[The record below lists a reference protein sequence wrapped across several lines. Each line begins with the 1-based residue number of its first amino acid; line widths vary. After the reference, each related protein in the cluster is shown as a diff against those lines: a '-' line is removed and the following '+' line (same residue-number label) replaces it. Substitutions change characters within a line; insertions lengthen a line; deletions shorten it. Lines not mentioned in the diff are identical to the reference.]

1 MMEMNGFSLSEYL
14 TTYLSDPSSLTSAD
28 YVEDPDDALDAVIDA
43 VAVDSAALAD
53 GNNFETL
60 ESMLLNFPNLSSKCK
75 AKLSDLIISGLSTQA
90 ETAHQLIEGD
100 EHELFGQQRQLLE
113 MYSFLI
119 QWTVAAVETSNAQ
132 ASLGA
137 TKSRSKNRPTGEG
150 NLDTKAAFEH
160 LQSALEVMC
169 KVQRLK
175 LSKLFITTSER
186 DLFISLYTRSA
197 YLILES
203 EQNVKN
209 VMLKMHVF
217 KVLCIAIKNNGH
229 GFGAQTSLLQ
239 NLTYYDHLSET
250 IAEFLRILYEQYD
263 YPQLADEI
271 LRELSNKEFN
281 SNDSKGPKP
290 VSAFLVRFSELAP
303 RLVMQKMTLLAK
315 HLDSESHT
323 LRCAI
328 IEVCGNLILDLSR
341 QEETMET
348 QKTQINSFFDV
359 LEERMLD
366 VNPYCRSKAI
376 QVLFKLCDLE
386 TKFTQ
391 RRQHIT
397 DLVIQRLE
405 DKSNN
410 VRRHAIK
417 LLSRLISTHP
427 FSLLH
432 GGQLPLKEWQGR
444 LDNVNAELKTLMP
457 LLESTV
463 KEEHNPGD
471 LSQID
476 EDLLDSPTDDEEAD
490 TTAKVTATAEQYANA
505 EAINRL
511 RLTKQYYTEALTFIN
526 SLHAAS
532 EIICSLLSAKNKT
545 EVIEA
550 MDFFVIADAY
560 KLETAKMG
568 IRKMLHLIWT
578 KANSDEGKGVQ
589 IHLVECYKSLF
600 FTAPEQFSEGDT
612 CTYIARNLIS
622 LTYGATA
629 AELTSLERLLY
640 VMMKNKQMPDLVIQK
655 LWQVYGVQ
663 QRDISKA
670 QRRGAIIILG
680 MLAVYDS
687 GIVVREL
694 ETLFQVGLGV
704 HGKYDFVLARYT
716 CVALQ
721 RIMSA
726 SQKLPNSHPI
736 LQRLVSVIDMY
747 SENRE
752 WYALAEQAINA
763 IYSLAKRPDL
773 LCAEVIRHMTRVVFS
788 EPDTPTL
795 TKPMSTTCALSQL
808 IFSVGHIAIK
818 QIVHM
823 EAYENEFKRRKAAAE
838 KEKAEGRPKDEMDL
852 ITGTSEDDFTEAITH
867 IRERELLYDQM
878 ALLPRF
884 GKFVSEICSDNLKY
898 NDPQL
903 QISATLCL
911 AKLMCVSSSYCE
923 QNLPLLL
930 TILEKSRDP
939 VTRSNIVIALGDI
952 AVCFNHIIDE
962 NTDFLYRRLHDA
974 DSIVQRTCLMTLTFL
989 ILAGQVKVKGQLGE
1003 MAKCLEDSDK
1013 SIADLAK
1020 MFFTELSRKD
1030 NAIYNGYTDIF
1041 STLSADQSLEEDGLR
1056 RILKFLSSF
1065 IEKEKHAKQLAE
1077 KLAARLPRCESEKQ
1091 WNDVTYALS
1100 LLPHKNEEIQK
1111 AVTEGFKVISSA
1123 NGLVA
1128 N

>member
-1 MMEMNGFSLSEYL
+1 MDEFCLSDYL
-14 TTYLSDPSSLTSAD
+14 TAYLSDPSSLTSAD
-28 YVEDPDDALDAVIDA
+28 YIEDHDDALDALINTVT
-43 VAVDSAALAD
+43 VDSAALAEE
-53 GNNFETL
+53 NNFETL
-60 ESMLLNFPNLSSKCK
+60 ESMLLNFPKLSPMCK
-75 AKLSDLIISGLSTQA
+75 AKLSDLIISGLSAQV
-90 ETAHQLIEGD
+90 ETAQQLIESD
-100 EHELFGQQRQLLE
+100 EHELFSQQRQLLE
-113 MYSFLI
+113 MYSFLV
-119 QWTVAAVETSNAQ
+119 QWTVAALENGNAQ
-132 ASLGA
+132 NGQGGSR
-137 TKSRSKNRPTGEG
+137 SRSKSKPIGES
-150 NLDTKAAFEH
+150 NFDNKTAH
-160 LQSALEVMC
+160 DYLQSALEVMC
-169 KVQRLK
+169 KAQKLK
-175 LSKLFITTSER
+175 LSKLFVTTSDR

-197 YLILES
+197 YLILEN

-209 VMLKMHVF
+209 VTLKMHAF
-217 KVLCIAIKNNGH
+217 KVLCIAIKHNGH

-250 IAEFLRILYEQYD
+250 IAEFLQILYEQYD

-281 SNDSKGPKP
+281 SNDSKGPKS
-290 VSAFLVRFSELAP
+290 VSAFLVRFAEVAP

-315 HLDSESHT
+315 HLDSDSYT

-328 IEVCGNLILDLSR
+328 IEVCGYLILDLSR
-341 QEETMET
+341 QEETLET
-348 QKTQINSFFDV
+348 HKTQINSFFDV
-359 LEERMLD
+359 LEERILD
-366 VNPYCRSKAI
+366 ANPYCRSKAI
-376 QVLFKLCDLE
+376 QVITKLCDAE

-391 RRQHIT
+391 RRQQLT
-397 DLVIQRLE
+397 DLVTQSLE
-405 DKSNN
+405 DKSSN
-410 VRRHAIK
+410 VRRNAIK

-432 GGQLPLKEWQGR
+432 GGQLPQKEWKER
-444 LDNVNAELKTLMP
+444 LEKINAELNTLLPP
-457 LLESTV
+457 LEPTAN
-463 KEEHNPGD
+463 EAHDPGD
-471 LSQID
+471 LSTID
-476 EDLLDSPTDDEEAD
+476 ENLLDSPTEDENAD
-490 TTAKVTATAEQYANA
+490 TAANVTAIAEQYANS

-526 SLHAAS
+526 SLHKAS
-532 EIICSLLSAKNKT
+532 EIICSLLSAKNKS

-578 KANSDEGKGVQ
+578 KANSDEGQGVQ
-589 IHLVECYKSLF
+589 IHLVDCYKSLF
-600 FTAPEQFSEGDT
+600 FTAPDEFSEGDS

-629 AELTSLERLLY
+629 AELTSLEQLLY
-640 VMMKNKQMPDLVIQK
+640 VMMKNKQLHELVIQK
-655 LWQVYGVQ
+655 LWQVYGIQ
-663 QRDISKA
+663 QRDISNA

-680 MLAVYDS
+680 MLAAYDS
-687 GIVVREL
+687 GIVVKEL
-694 ETLFQVGLGV
+694 ETLFHVGLGV
-704 HGKYDFVLARYT
+704 HGKHDFLLARYT

-721 RIMSA
+721 RITSS
-726 SQKLPNSHPI
+726 SQKLPNDHPI
-736 LQRLVSVIDMY
+736 LQRLVAVMDMY

-763 IYSLAKRPDL
+763 VYSLAKRPDL
-773 LCAEVIRHMTRVVFS
+773 LCAEVIRRMTRVVFTRR
-788 EPDTPTL
+788 EPASPASTR
-795 TKPMSTTCALSQL
+795 PMSTTCALSQL
-808 IFSVGHIAIK
+808 LFLVGHIAIK

-823 EAYENEFKRRKAAAE
+823 EAYESEFKRRKAATE
-838 KEKAEGRPKDEMDL
+838 KERDEGPPKDEMDL
-852 ITGTSEDDFTEAITH
+852 IAGTSEDDFTDAISH
-867 IRERELLYDQM
+867 IREQELLYDEM

-884 GKFVSEICSDNLKY
+884 GKMVAEICSDNLKY

-1003 MAKCLEDSDK
+1003 MAKCLEDDDK
-1013 SIADLAK
+1013 SIADMAK

-1041 STLSADQSLEEDGLR
+1041 STLSADQGLEEDGLR

-1091 WNDVTYALS
+1091 WRDVTYALS
-1100 LLPHKNEEIQK
+1100 LLPHKNDEIQK
-1111 AVTEGFKVISSA
+1111 VVTEGFKVVLSRA
-1123 NGLVA
+1123 
-1128 N
+1128 

>member
-1 MMEMNGFSLSEYL
+1 MDGFNLSEYL
-14 TTYLSDPSSLTSAD
+14 TAYLSDSNSLTSAD

-43 VAVDSAALAD
+43 VAVDSAALAE

-60 ESMLLNFPNLSSKCK
+60 ESMLLNFPNLTSKCK
-75 AKLSDLIISGLSTQA
+75 AKLSDLIISGLSAQA
-90 ETAHQLIEGD
+90 ETTQQLIESE

-113 MYSFLI
+113 MYSFLT
-119 QWTVAAVETSNAQ
+119 QWIVAALENCNAQ
-132 ASLGA
+132 ASQGSS
-137 TKSRSKNRPTGEG
+137 KSRPKGKPTSEG
-150 NLDTKAAFEH
+150 NLDPKATIEH
-160 LQSALEVMC
+160 FQSALDVMC

-175 LSKLFITTSER
+175 LSKLFVTTSER
-186 DLFISLYTRSA
+186 DVFISLYTRSA
-197 YLILES
+197 YLILEN

-209 VMLKMHVF
+209 VTLKMHVF

-239 NLTYYDHLSET
+239 NLTYYDHLAET
-250 IAEFLRILYEQYD
+250 IAEFLQILYEQYD

-290 VSAFLVRFSELAP
+290 VASFLVRFSQLAP

-315 HLDSESHT
+315 HLDSESYT

-328 IEVCGNLILDLSR
+328 IEVCGNLILDLSG

-348 QKTQINSFFDV
+348 HKTQINSFLDV
-359 LEERMLD
+359 LEERLLD
-366 VNPYCRSKAI
+366 VNPFCRSKAI
-376 QVLFKLCDLE
+376 QALSKLCDLE
-386 TKFTQ
+386 AKFTQ
-391 RRQHIT
+391 RRQQFT
-397 DLVIQRLE
+397 DLAIQSLE
-405 DKSNN
+405 DKSSY
-410 VRRHAIK
+410 VRRYAIK
-417 LLSRLISTHP
+417 LLARLISTHP
-427 FSLLH
+427 FSVLH
-432 GGQLPLKEWQGR
+432 GGQLSLPEWTDR
-444 LDNVNAELKTLMP
+444 LDKVNTELKTLLP
-457 LLESTV
+457 SLEPIAM
-463 KEEHNPGD
+463 EDYNPGD
-471 LSQID
+471 QSKTSD
-476 EDLLDSPTDDEEAD
+476 EDLLNSPTEDEEAD
-490 TTAKVTATAEQYANA
+490 SNVQVLNAEQHVNA
-505 EAINRL
+505 DAINRL

-526 SLHAAS
+526 SLHKAS
-532 EIICSLLSAKNKT
+532 NIICLLLSAKNKT
-545 EVIEA
+545 EVVEA

-560 KLETAKMG
+560 KLETAKTG

-600 FTAPEQFSEGDT
+600 FTAPEHFSEGDSS
-612 CTYIARNLIS
+612 TYIARNLIS

-640 VMMKNKQMPDLVIQK
+640 VMMKNKQLSDLVIQK
-655 LWQVYGVQ
+655 LWQAYGAQ
-663 QRDISKA
+663 QRDISKT
-670 QRRGAIIILG
+670 QRRGSIIILG
-680 MLAVYDS
+680 MLAAYDS
-687 GIVVREL
+687 GIIVREL
-694 ETLFQVGLGV
+694 ETLFHIGLGV
-704 HGKYDFVLARYT
+704 HGKHDFVLARYT
-716 CVALQ
+716 CMALQ
-721 RIMSA
+721 RINSA
-726 SQKLPNSHPI
+726 AQKLPNDHPI
-736 LQRLVSVIDMY
+736 IQRLVSVLETY

-752 WYALAEQAINA
+752 WYPLAEQAVNA
-763 IYSLAKRPDL
+763 AYGLGKRPDL
-773 LCAEVIRHMTRVVFS
+773 LCANVIQHLTRVVFTVR
-788 EPDTPTL
+788 DTPASTE
-795 TKPMSTTCALSQL
+795 PMSTTCALSQL
-808 IFSVGHIAIK
+808 IFLIGHIAIK
-818 QIVHM
+818 HIVHM

-838 KEKAEGRPKDEMDL
+838 KAVGQAKDEMDL
-852 ITGTSEDDFTEAITH
+852 ITGTSEDDFTEAINH
-867 IRERELLYDQM
+867 IRERELLYDEM

-884 GKFVSEICSDNLKY
+884 GKLVAEICSDNLKY

-903 QISATLCL
+903 QVSATLCL

-962 NTDFLYRRLHDA
+962 NTEFLYRRLHDA

-1020 MFFTELSRKD
+1020 MFFTELAHKD

-1041 STLSADQSLEEDGLR
+1041 STLSADRSLEDDALR

-1077 KLAARLPRCESEKQ
+1077 KLAVRLPRCETQKE
-1091 WNDVTYALS
+1091 WNDVSYALS
-1100 LLPHKNEEIQK
+1100 LLPHKNEHIQK
-1111 AVTEGFKVISSA
+1111 VIADGFKVVSPA
-1123 NGLVA
+1123 DVLVA

>member
-1 MMEMNGFSLSEYL
+1 MDGFSLSEYL
-14 TTYLSDPSSLTSAD
+14 TAYLSDPNSLTSAD
-28 YVEDPDDALDAVIDA
+28 YVEDPNDALDAVIDA

-75 AKLSDLIISGLSTQA
+75 AKLSDLVISGLSAQADTTQ
-90 ETAHQLIEGD
+90 QLIESD

-119 QWTVAAVETSNAQ
+119 QWIVSALENCKAQ
-132 ASLGA
+132 ASQGSS
-137 TKSRSKNRPTGEG
+137 KSRSKSKPTSEG
-150 NLDTKAAFEH
+150 NLEPKAIVEL
-160 LQSALEVMC
+160 LQSALDVMC

-175 LSKLFITTSER
+175 LSKLFVTTSER
-186 DLFISLYTRSA
+186 DVFISLYTRSA
-197 YLILES
+197 YLVLEN

-209 VMLKMHVF
+209 VTLKMHVF
-217 KVLCIAIKNNGH
+217 KVLCIAIKHNGH

-250 IAEFLRILYEQYD
+250 IAEFLQILYEQYD

-290 VSAFLVRFSELAP
+290 VASFLVRFSELAP
-303 RLVMQKMTLLAK
+303 QLVMQKMTLLAK
-315 HLDSESHT
+315 HLDSESYT

-328 IEVCGNLILDLSR
+328 IEVCGNLISDLSR
-341 QEETMET
+341 QEETLET
-348 QKTQINSFFDV
+348 HKTQINSFLDV
-359 LEERMLD
+359 LEERLLD
-366 VNPYCRSKAI
+366 VNPFCRSKTI
-376 QVLFKLCDLE
+376 QALSKLCDLE

-391 RRQHIT
+391 RRQQVT
-397 DLVIQRLE
+397 DLAIQSLE
-405 DKSNN
+405 DKSSY

-417 LLSRLISTHP
+417 LLARLISTHP

-432 GGQLPLKEWQGR
+432 GGQLSLREWADR
-444 LDNVNAELKTLMP
+444 LDKVNAELTNRLP
-457 LLESTV
+457 SLEPIAM
-463 KEEHNPGD
+463 ENYNPDD
-471 LSQID
+471 LSKFGD
-476 EDLLDSPTDDEEAD
+476 NLLTSATDSEKAD
-490 TTAKVTATAEQYANA
+490 SNVTVENAEQNVNVD
-505 EAINRL
+505 AINRL

-526 SLHAAS
+526 SLHKAT
-532 EIICSLLSAKNKT
+532 ETICLLLSAKNKT

-550 MDFFVIADAY
+550 MDFLVIADAY
-560 KLETAKMG
+560 KLDTSKTG

-600 FTAPEQFSEGDT
+600 FTAPEQFSEGDSS
-612 CTYIARNLIS
+612 TYIARNLIS

-640 VMMKNKQMPDLVIQK
+640 VMMKNKQMSDLVIQK
-655 LWQVYGVQ
+655 LWQTYGAQ

-670 QRRGAIIILG
+670 QRRGSIIILG
-680 MLAVYDS
+680 MLAAYDS
-687 GIVVREL
+687 GIMVREL
-694 ETLFQVGLGV
+694 ETLFHVGLGV
-704 HGKYDFVLARYT
+704 HGKHDFVLARYT

-721 RIMSA
+721 RITSA
-726 SQKLPNSHPI
+726 AQKLPNDHPI
-736 LQRLVSVIDMY
+736 LQRLVSVLETY

-752 WYALAEQAINA
+752 WYALAEQAVNA
-763 IYSLAKRPDL
+763 VYGLGKRPDL
-773 LCAEVIRHMTRVVFS
+773 LCADVIRHLTRVAFTVRDS
-788 EPDTPTL
+788 PASNE
-795 TKPMSTTCALSQL
+795 PMSTTCALSQL
-808 IFSVGHIAIK
+808 IFLIGHIAIK

-823 EAYENEFKRRKAAAE
+823 EAYENEFKRRKAGAE
-838 KEKAEGRPKDEMDL
+838 KVVGSAKDEMDL
-852 ITGTSEDDFTEAITH
+852 ITGTSEDDFTDAINH
-867 IRERELLYDQM
+867 IRERELLYDDM

-884 GKFVSEICSDNLKY
+884 GKLVAEICSDNLKY

-903 QISATLCL
+903 QVSATLCL

-952 AVCFNHIIDE
+952 AVCFNHVIDE
-962 NTDFLYRRLHDA
+962 NTEFLYRRLHDA

-1013 SIADLAK
+1013 SISDLAK
-1020 MFFTELSRKD
+1020 MFFTELAHKD

-1041 STLSADQSLEEDGLR
+1041 STLSADQSLEDDGLK

-1077 KLAARLPRCESEKQ
+1077 KLAARLPRCETEKE

-1100 LLPHKNEEIQK
+1100 LLPHKNDNIQK
-1111 AVTEGFKVISSA
+1111 VVADGFKVVGPA
-1123 NGLVA
+1123 DVLVA
-1128 N
+1128 S

>member
-14 TTYLSDPSSLTSAD
+14 TAYLSDPSSLTSAE

-60 ESMLLNFPNLSSKCK
+60 ESMLLNFSNLSSKCK
-75 AKLSDLIISGLSTQA
+75 AKLSDLIISGLSSQA

-132 ASLGA
+132 ATQGA
-137 TKSRSKNRPTGEG
+137 TKSRSKNKPTGEG

-175 LSKLFITTSER
+175 LSKLFVTTSER

-197 YLILES
+197 YLILEN

-209 VMLKMHVF
+209 VALKMHVF

-315 HLDSESHT
+315 HLDSESYT

-341 QEETMET
+341 LEETMET
-348 QKTQINSFFDV
+348 HKTQINSFLDV
-359 LEERMLD
+359 LEERILD
-366 VNPYCRSKAI
+366 VNPYCRSKSL

-391 RRQHIT
+391 RRQQIT
-397 DLVIQRLE
+397 DLVIQSLK

-427 FSLLH
+427 FSL
-432 GGQLPLKEWQGR
+432 GSGQLSLKEWQDR
-444 LDNVNAELKTLMP
+444 LDNVNAELKALLP
-457 LLESTV
+457 LLEPTA
-463 KEEHNPGD
+463 KEEHNPGN
-471 LSQID
+471 LSNIE

-490 TTAKVTATAEQYANA
+490 STTKVAATAEQYANA
-505 EAINRL
+505 EEINRL

-532 EIICSLLSAKNKT
+532 EIICSLLAAKNKT

-568 IRKMLHLIWT
+568 VRKMLHLIWT

-640 VMMKNKQMPDLVIQK
+640 VMMKNKQMPDLVIQQ

-680 MLAVYDS
+680 MLAAYDS

-704 HGKYDFVLARYT
+704 HGKHDFVLARYT

-726 SQKLPNSHPI
+726 SQKLPNYHPI
-736 LQRLVSVIDMY
+736 LQRLVSVIDVY

-763 IYSLAKRPDL
+763 IYSIAKRPDL
-773 LCAEVIRHMTRVVFS
+773 LCAEVIRHMTRVVFT

-808 IFSVGHIAIK
+808 IFLVGHIAIK

-838 KEKAEGRPKDEMDL
+838 KEKADGRTKDEMDL

-867 IRERELLYDQM
+867 IRERELLYDEM

-884 GKFVSEICSDNLKY
+884 GKLVSEICSDNLKY

-1041 STLSADQSLEEDGLR
+1041 STLSADQSLEEDELR

-1111 AVTEGFKVISSA
+1111 VVAEGFKVVS
-1123 NGLVA
+1123 
-1128 N
+1128 